1 MRILES
7 VLNYFVLIF
16 LCQPFGMRMDSMR
29 SVIEA
34 FDSPSAF
41 SESLEVIVDSAEWN
55 ICFHT
60 DLLRGFLTLQYR
72 TDQLISL
79 NCIHDVASQYLD
91 MGICDSDIDS
101 LGADYIS
108 KTVKWQR
115 LFSNIRIRKSVQYVS
130 E

>member
-1 MRILES
+1 
-7 VLNYFVLIF
+7 
-16 LCQPFGMRMDSMR
+16 MDSMR
-29 SVIEA
+29 PVIEA

-55 ICFHT
+55 IFFHT
-60 DLLRGFLTLQYR
+60 DLLRGFLALQYR

-79 NCIHDVASQYLD
+79 NCIHGVASQYLG
-91 MGICDSDIDS
+91 MGICDSGIDS